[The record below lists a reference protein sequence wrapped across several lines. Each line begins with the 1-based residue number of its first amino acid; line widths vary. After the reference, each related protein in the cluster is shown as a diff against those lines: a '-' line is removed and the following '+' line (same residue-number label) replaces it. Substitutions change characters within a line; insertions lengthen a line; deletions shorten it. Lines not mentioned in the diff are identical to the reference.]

1 MRSRHRGALSQG
13 ALRVSPG
20 IALLGLACCAVGV
33 WLFWLTIWPCGV
45 LVVAGSVLIVSTA
58 VTRHPPQ
65 EAHTGPFARCT
76 AGHPAEM
83 PDRRR

>member
-20 IALLGLACCAVGV
+20 IALLGLACTAIGI

-45 LVVAGSVLIVSTA
+45 LVLAGSTVIAIQSVS
-58 VTRHPPQ
+58 RHPSG

-76 AGHPAEM
+76 AGEPH
-83 PDRRR
+83 RRR